1 MSKPKVKV
9 SITCPRCSAKNVKE
23 ANNYHKIIHGDYFKV
38 KDVLD
43 FDEVNENVKSG
54 VYQPF
59 ILSDLYHYINHF
71 PCCGC
76 GKNIKISYHNTRS
89 YSDGSR
95 DIYTVQPA
103 GNFIDPVFIKRFF
116 AYLDTKGRGVIGDSL
131 VCQKQIFVK
140 RVWNL
145 IKHNF
150 KDRLFM
156 IRDGNGDRV
165 MIYIGSV
172 AYYLGHGE
180 EVIVYA
186 TTPLGKL
193 LYLKLSEYD
202 LNKLEYVEIPNDL
215 GKQIMAYIG
224 EM

>member
-1 MSKPKVKV
+1 MAKPKVKV
-9 SITCPRCSAKNVKE
+9 SITCPRCGVKNVKE

-38 KDVLD
+38 NDVLD

-76 GKNIKISYHNTRS
+76 GKNIKITYHNVRS
-89 YSDGSR
+89 WGGESQ

-103 GNFIDPVFIKRFF
+103 GNFIDPVVIKRFF
-116 AYLDTKGRGVIGDSL
+116 AYLDTKGRSQIEGKN
-131 VCQKQIFVK
+131 VCQKQIFVT

-145 IKHNF
+145 IKHKF
-150 KDRLFM
+150 KDRPFM
-156 IRDGNGDRV
+156 MRDSNGDRQI
-165 MIYIGSV
+165 IYIGGIS
-172 AYYLGHGE
+172 YHLGYGE
-180 EVIVYA
+180 EIAFYGIS
-186 TTPLGKL
+186 PLGKMA
-193 LYLKLSEYD
+193 YYKLSQYD
-202 LNKLEYVEIPNDL
+202 MQKFEYVEIPHDL
-215 GKQIMAYIG
+215 CKQIMGYIG